1 MSESK
6 NARRVIDFI
15 ILTVIGVV
23 LGVGLSNMTGSSSAT
38 SKLIDQ
44 PAPEFALAGFGGEHS
59 GTKEHAGKVLVLDFW
74 ATWCTPCVK
83 QMPALQKIKED
94 PELKGVVHIL
104 SINTDDATPDR
115 ETKVSR
121 FLKYHELTLDVLF
134 DDGSASKL
142 YNVGAIPTL
151 VIIDPQGVV
160 RYGDSGVL
168 SESKLRK
175 LIQEAKG
182 KS

>member
-1 MSESK
+1 MTESNK
-6 NARRVIDFI
+6 ARRAIDII

-23 LGVGLSNMTGSSSAT
+23 LGIGLSNMTGSSSQT

-44 PAPEFALAGFGGEHS
+44 PAPQFALPGFGDERS
-59 GTKEHAGKVLVLDFW
+59 GTKHHEGKVLILDFW

-94 PELKGVVHIL
+94 PELKDSVHIL
-104 SINTDDATPDR
+104 SINTDDPTPDR

-121 FLKYHELTLDVLF
+121 FLKHHELTLDVLF
-134 DDGSASKL
+134 DDGTASKL

-151 VIIDPQGVV
+151 VVIDPSGTV

-175 LIQEAKG
+175 LIKEAKG